1 MDDILIAFDNDPS
14 TELRG
19 FFESCADEA
28 KQMCANNNR
37 GYISLFPPQL
47 TNSDLI
53 SKMDNIKVCIVAAHG
68 KHDGIVN
75 EEGEEF
81 ISTRTTNYA
90 LSGKFLYTIS
100 CSTAIDL
107 LPHLLSIGMKL
118 YVGYNNAFKVGEHD
132 SIFLECAMSGI
143 KSFISGKN
151 FEDAKEDMKSTF
163 NKGLDELESLNFI
176 ESLLLYDDM
185 ESLVF
190 EGNGNTTLK
199 DLK

>member
-1 MDDILIAFDNDPS
+1 MMDDILIAFDNDPS

-118 YVGYNNAFKVGEHD
+118 YVGPAEIPPRATFWIPFPWRKAAAFSAISK
-132 SIFLECAMSGI
+132 GI
-143 KSFISGKN
+143 P
-151 FEDAKEDMKSTF
+151 
-163 NKGLDELESLNFI
+163 
-176 ESLLLYDDM
+176 
-185 ESLVF
+185 V
-190 EGNGNTTLK
+190 
-199 DLK
+199 